1 MTITIQTVDDY
12 HAMSEQAA
20 EYFYDAIK
28 ENPDIHIGLATGG
41 TPSGMYEALIQKIQD
56 SALPLGAIQ
65 TFNLDEYIGLSQ
77 DDPNSYYTFMKDTLF
92 APLKLSRNQTYVPDG
107 NTSDH
112 EMECRRY
119 EALIDEHGIDLQLL
133 GVGENGHIG
142 FNEPGT
148 PFDSV
153 THVIELN
160 DTTREAN
167 ARYFNS
173 PDEVPTHAI
182 TMGIRSILKAK
193 KIVLLAS
200 GTNKAEAISA
210 LFRDTITEDWP
221 ITALKEHPDVTV
233 IVDKAA
239 AGQIPDEK

>member
-1 MTITIQTVDDY
+1 MTITITTVRDYEAMSQTAADHFY
-12 HAMSEQAA
+12 HAIQA
-20 EYFYDAIK
+20 K
-28 ENPDIHIGLATGG
+28 PDIHIGLATGG
-41 TPSGMYEALIQKIQD
+41 TPAGMYEALIQNIRAN
-56 SALPLGAIQ
+56 ALPLGAIQ

-112 EMECRRY
+112 EMECGRY

-173 PDEVPTHAI
+173 PDDVPTHAI

-200 GTNKAEAISA
+200 GANKAEAISA

-221 ITALKEHPDVTV
+221 ITALNTHPDVTV
-233 IVDKAA
+233 IVDEAA
-239 AGQIPDEK
+239 ASRIPEQK